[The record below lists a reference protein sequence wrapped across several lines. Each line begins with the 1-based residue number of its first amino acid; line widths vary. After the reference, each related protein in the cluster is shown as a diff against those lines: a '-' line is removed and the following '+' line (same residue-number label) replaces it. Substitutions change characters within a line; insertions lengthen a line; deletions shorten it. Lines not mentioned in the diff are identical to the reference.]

1 MAQLVKLLDYVSRY
15 ENDLSR
21 YPTQYIRLK
30 QYQWERLKTQWENGQ
45 DLSEWQRSSVQ
56 EEVQEEK
63 RSMLSRILFRRK
75 KEQLEQELGTD
86 HQEEQADDF
95 DFTVQFAHHP
105 RDLQQ
110 LRKIYL
116 QQLFQYQL
124 KWASST
130 LMERSSVDPRFYRD
144 PLLRSFLEKLPDN
157 LLLFYYPIVVPKK
170 APIELDILLLT
181 PIECYCITVLDKE
194 NNAAF
199 LGSGERFWTK
209 RWGENESKVLNP
221 IISLNRMEKV
231 VEGLFR
237 QQEIGFPIRKVL
249 ISPSGFVD
257 YPNAPFDVKII
268 DKRSYEEWFNTI
280 QKTSI
285 PMKFKQFKA
294 AQTILDVGQTM
305 STSMFVLKDE

>member
-30 QYQWERLKTQWENGQ
+30 QYQWERLKKQWENGL
-45 DLSEWQRSSVQ
+45 DLSEWKRPAVQ

-63 RSMLSRILFRRK
+63 RSFLSRFWVRRK
-75 KEQLEQELGTD
+75 KEPEEQETGTD
-86 HQEEQADDF
+86 EQEDDF
-95 DFTVQFAHHP
+95 GFTLQFAHEP
-105 RDLQQ
+105 KDLQQ
-110 LRKIYL
+110 LRKVYL

-130 LMERSSVDPRFYRD
+130 LMESSPIDPRFYRD

-181 PIECYCITVLDKE
+181 PIECLCITVLDKE
-194 NNAAF
+194 NDASF
-199 LGSGERFWTK
+199 IGSGERFWMK
-209 RWGENESKVLNP
+209 RWGEIESKVLNP
-221 IISLNRMEKV
+221 IISLNRMERV

-237 QQEIGFPIRKVL
+237 QQEIDFPIRKVL
-249 ISPSGFVD
+249 ISPNGFVD
-257 YPNAPFDVKII
+257 YPNAPFDVTII
-268 DKRSYEEWFNTI
+268 DKRSYEAWFNAI
-280 QKTSI
+280 RKTSI

-294 AQTILDVGQTM
+294 AQTILDTGQT
-305 STSMFVLKDE
+305 TSRSLFALKDE